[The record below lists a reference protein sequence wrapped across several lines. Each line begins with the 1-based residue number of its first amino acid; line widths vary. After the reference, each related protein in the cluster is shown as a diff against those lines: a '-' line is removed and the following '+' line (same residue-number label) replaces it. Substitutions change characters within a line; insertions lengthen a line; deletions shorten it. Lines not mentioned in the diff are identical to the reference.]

1 MIRLWEWGTVDQR
14 HYVPVRS
21 GKLGKWTNRVGV
33 MDHRLGAT
41 LPAVRNDEVLEKE
54 KRICNFVSEV
64 GSP

>member
-1 MIRLWEWGTVDQR
+1 MILGTWRSWTSGATLWFEMDNWDW
-14 HYVPVRS
+14 
-21 GKLGKWTNRVGV
+21 WTNCVVV